1 MQTKKTNMLKLKL
14 QFFAEEPGDNA
25 QTSEGQEKQDTPEK
39 VYSEEEFNQRLNSEL
54 QRRLKQKEDE
64 KAEAVKEA
72 QKLAKMNK
80 DQQLQYENEKL
91 TKQLEEYKVRDAKSQ
106 MKAEARLML
115 NKEGIDVTEEPL
127 LDMLV
132 TSNAEDTK
140 KNVETFSNLLNKM
153 VQSNVEKALRQN
165 SPVNTQTN
173 GMTKD
178 DILAIEDDVQRQ
190 NEIAKNI
197 NLFS

>member
-1 MQTKKTNMLKLKL
+1 MLKLKL

-173 GMTKD
+173 GMTKE

>member
-140 KNVETFSNLLNKM
+140 KNVETFSNFLNKI
-153 VQSNVEKALRQN
+153 VQSNVERALRQD
-165 SPVNTQTN
+165 SPVSTQLN
-173 GMTKD
+173 RMTKD
-178 DILAIEDDVQRQ
+178 EILAIKDDTQRQ
-190 NEIAKNI
+190 AAIAKNI

>member
-54 QRRLKQKEDE
+54 QRRLKQKE
-64 KAEAVKEA
+64 A

-115 NKEGIDVTEEPL
+115 NKEGIDVTEEP
-127 LDMLV
+127 
-132 TSNAEDTK
+132 
-140 KNVETFSNLLNKM
+140 
-153 VQSNVEKALRQN
+153 
-165 SPVNTQTN
+165 
-173 GMTKD
+173 
-178 DILAIEDDVQRQ
+178 
-190 NEIAKNI
+190 
-197 NLFS
+197 

>member
-153 VQSNVEKALRQN
+153 VQSNVEKALR
-165 SPVNTQTN
+165 
-173 GMTKD
+173 
-178 DILAIEDDVQRQ
+178 
-190 NEIAKNI
+190 
-197 NLFS
+197 

>member
-1 MQTKKTNMLKLKL
+1 MLKLKL

-39 VYSEEEFNQRLNSEL
+39 VYSEEEFNQQLNSEL

-91 TKQLEEYKVRDAKSQ
+91 TKQLEEYKVRDAKSL

-115 NKEGIDVTEEPL
+115 NKEGIDVTDEPL

-140 KNVETFSNLLNKM
+140 KNVETFSNLLNKI

-173 GMTKD
+173 GMTKE

>member
-91 TKQLEEYKVRDAKSQ
+91 NKQLEEYKVRDAKSQ

-115 NKEGIDVTEEPL
+115 NKEGIDVTEEP
-127 LDMLV
+127 
-132 TSNAEDTK
+132 
-140 KNVETFSNLLNKM
+140 
-153 VQSNVEKALRQN
+153 
-165 SPVNTQTN
+165 
-173 GMTKD
+173 
-178 DILAIEDDVQRQ
+178 
-190 NEIAKNI
+190 
-197 NLFS
+197 